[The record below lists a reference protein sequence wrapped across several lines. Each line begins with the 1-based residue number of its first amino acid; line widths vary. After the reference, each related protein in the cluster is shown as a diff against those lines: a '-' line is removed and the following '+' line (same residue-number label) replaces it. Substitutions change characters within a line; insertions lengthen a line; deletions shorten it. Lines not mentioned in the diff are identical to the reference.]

1 MSTRSSSTP
10 TATCALLEA
19 PPTSST
25 NLTLPT
31 FPFRTTGALDARSV
45 WRPHVRS
52 ALLAAVIV
60 ISDRCPVRNLQP
72 DAPVLTSGRR
82 NTPASRYKLDL
93 CRTRID
99 EDRPEPNATR
109 ARSNAV

>member
-25 NLTLPT
+25 SLTLPT

-45 WRPHVRS
+45 WRRHVRS

-60 ISDRCPVRNLQP
+60 ISDRCPVGNLQP
-72 DAPVLTSGRR
+72 DAPVLTSGCR

-99 EDRPEPNATR
+99 RSQTRPEQDR
-109 ARSNAV
+109 MR